1 MPRAKRCATWA
12 FRCERLDLAGARARR
27 PRREQT
33 IAADMLARLR
43 PSPLRRAA
51 VSGRNGH
58 ERRPGDGRDL
68 RPEHLRRAPVDRD
81 DRRPAQ
87 PGADR
92 DRLLSDAR
100 PTTAGLF
107 ETATDQEAIDK
118 AVAAAAPVAAERA
131 DLAMVN
137 TLDAALRQPMYAL
150 LSSLADNKYVLGRRY
165 AEWCTGAPMLESA
178 VAAAAMA
185 QDELGHARSFYPL
198 LRGFPAG
205 RDITQMEEK
214 GWQQR
219 STSAMRCLDQ
229 RFSTW
234 SDFLAANLVVD
245 TALTVLVSAATESA
259 YEPLRQRA
267 RKIVQEEAGHWVH
280 GAGWLRRSPAG
291 LSRSLAG
298 MWDDAFTWFGAA
310 E

>member
-1 MPRAKRCATWA
+1 VDRDA
-12 FRCERLDLAGARARR
+12 
-27 PRREQT
+27 
-33 IAADMLARLR
+33 
-43 PSPLRRAA
+43 RRAA
-51 VSGRNGH
+51 
-58 ERRPGDGRDL
+58 RRSADGDRVLTEG
-68 RPEHLRRAPVDRD
+68 
-81 DRRPAQ
+81 
-87 PGADR
+87 
-92 DRLLSDAR
+92 S
-100 PTTAGLF
+100 GLF
-107 ETATDQEAIDK
+107 ETATDQEAIEK
-118 AVAAAAPVAAERA
+118 AVAAAAPVTVERA
-131 DLAMVN
+131 DLAMVA
-137 TLDAALRQPMYAL
+137 TLDPPLREPMFAL

-219 STSAMRCLDQ
+219 STSAMACLDQ

-234 SDFLAANLVVD
+234 SDFLAANLLVD
-245 TALTVLVSAATESA
+245 TALSVLVSAATESP

-280 GAGWLRRSPAG
+280 GAGWLRRKPVG
-291 LSRSLAG
+291 LSDSLAA
-298 MWDDAFTWFGAA
+298 MWDDAFTWFGLVEDPVVGPLFSAGLLSQNSDA
-310 E
+310 LRGTLSARLEPVLSEAGLAGELLTRELPWPRWKATARRLGD